1 MFYETRKSDISVS
14 NHPNRSGRLSP
25 HPHLHYHLELV
36 YIYEGECGVS
46 LDSSEYNIVTDSVFL
61 SFPNQTH
68 SYIPDKKHSYMLMI
82 VNPDILP
89 EFSALFDRKI
99 PDHPI
104 FEGVSRYPELLAI
117 FEQIKRELATE
128 EDKYTRPKLRGL
140 IGALFAELFR
150 HMVLV
155 ERVKGNSQ
163 ALNSVIGFCSRNF
176 QRELSLEILA
186 EELHMSKYYISH
198 LFGSRF
204 NMKFNDYINS
214 LRVSA
219 ACRYLCN
226 TDKSITEISEL
237 VGFGTP
243 RTFNRAFLK
252 QLGKSPSEYRI
263 QNMALGAEKEISP
276 MESDAEAA
284 QETDCEC

>member
-1 MFYETRKSDISVS
+1 MFYENRQSDISVS

-36 YIYEGECGVS
+36 YMYEGECRVS
-46 LDSSEYNIVTDSVFL
+46 LDSSEHMIPSDSIFL

-68 SYIPDKKHSYMLMI
+68 SYMPEENHSHSLMI
-82 VNPDILP
+82 INPDVMP
-89 EFSALFDRKI
+89 EFASLFDRKI
-99 PDHPI
+99 PESPILQNVSSHPGLVALLHQI
-104 FEGVSRYPELLAI
+104 LEEL
-117 FEQIKRELATE
+117 QNGN
-128 EDKYTRPKLRGL
+128 DKYTQPKLRGL
-140 IGALFAELFR
+140 ICALFAELFR
-150 HMVLV
+150 HMPLV
-155 ERVKGNSQ
+155 DRIRGNSQ

-176 QRELSLEILA
+176 NRELSLEILS

-252 QLGKSPSEYRI
+252 QFGKSPSEYRA
-263 QNMALGAEKEISP
+263 QNTNLEEN
-276 MESDAEAA
+276 
-284 QETDCEC
+284 

>member
-1 MFYETRKSDISVS
+1 MFYENRKNDISIS
-14 NHPNRSGRLSP
+14 DHPNRSGRLSP
-25 HPHLHYHLELV
+25 APHLHYHLELV
-36 YIYEGECGVS
+36 YLYEGNCGVS
-46 LDSSEYNIVTDSVFL
+46 LDSAEHLIPADSVFL

-68 SYIPDKKHSYMLMI
+68 SYIPNENTSHFLMI
-82 VNPDILP
+82 INPDVMP
-89 EFSALFDRKI
+89 EFSSLFDRKI
-99 PDHPI
+99 PETPVLTN
-104 FEGVSRYPELLAI
+104 VSAYPELTALLR
-117 FEQIKRELATE
+117 QIITERKTE
-128 EDKYTRPKLRGL
+128 EDKFSLPKLRGL
-140 IGALFAELFR
+140 ICALFAELFR
-150 HMVLV
+150 HMPLV
-155 ERVKGNSQ
+155 DRIRGNSQ
-163 ALNSVIGFCSRNF
+163 ALNSVISFCSRNF
-176 QRELSLEILA
+176 NRELSLEILA

-252 QLGKSPSEYRI
+252 QFGKSPSEYR
-263 QNMALGAEKEISP
+263 
-276 MESDAEAA
+276 A
-284 QETDCEC
+284 QSNDLDSGR